1 MSKLEDWKELTNLR
15 IEINEVFDQE
25 KKRIKIND
33 FVNLVIKYQRK
44 YQDSYNPIDPP
55 SSEK

>member
-44 YQDSYNPIDPP
+44 YQDAYNPIDLP
-55 SSEK
+55 SEK